1 MQNSSNCPQPP
12 SNELVRLA
20 VRRALGGAV
29 LTGAVAATGMG
40 TAQAQQAAA
49 AATSETQL
57 TEVVVTGSRIAQPAL
72 EAVSPVSIVSAAQ
85 IQEAGST
92 RIEDILNQLPQVV
105 GDMGSALANGAT
117 GAATVS
123 LRGLGCQRT
132 LVLINSRRLMPGDP
146 TEAGTSCSDLNQIPT
161 DLIQRVDILT
171 GGASAVYGAD
181 AVAGVVN
188 FVMND
193 HFEGFRFDAND
204 GFYNHSQHDG
214 GAVADLNAAGFAV
227 PTGSTTAGQTADF
240 TAILGSNFDDGKG
253 NAVVYLGYP
262 AYRSGAAGVAR
273 FLGVLADLLRTEPC
287 LRRIGHDHPDA
298 LLVEWRVLLGRPGRL
313 AGAYL
318 VPTRRR
324 PVQLRTAQ
332 LLPATR

>member
-1 MQNSSNCPQPP
+1 MQNSSNCPQSP

-20 VRRALGGAV
+20 VRRALSGAV
-29 LTGAVAATGMG
+29 LSGAVAATGVG
-40 TAQAQQAAA
+40 TAQAQQQAAA
-49 AATSETQL
+49 AGTSEPQL

-72 EAVSPVSIVSAAQ
+72 EAVSPVTIVNATQIAETGSA
-85 IQEAGST
+85 

-161 DLIQRVDILT
+161 DLIEKVDILT

-188 FVMND
+188 FKMND

-214 GAVADLNAAGFAV
+214 GAVQDLQAAGFAV
-227 PTGSTTAGQTADF
+227 PTGSVTDGQTADF
-240 TAILGSNFDDGKG
+240 TAIMGSNFDDGKG
-253 NAVVYLGYP
+253 NAVVYLGYRHTDP
-262 AYRSGAAGVAR
+262 VLQGSRDFSACSLTSSG
-273 FLGVLADLLRTEPC
+273 PN
-287 LRRIGHDHPDA
+287 
-298 LLVEWRVLLGRPGRL
+298 RVCGGS
-313 AGAYL
+313 GTTS
-318 VPTRRR
+318 PTRFS
-324 PVQLRTAQ
+324 LNNAD
-332 LLPATR
+332 AG